1 MNSKLVSRGH
11 TITFRRTLL
20 KEDKFNQIVMEV
32 WEYKAKLPTI
42 VQAFSVHSQKNCL
55 FLEKNGDN
63 NYLTEKLVMNFGVK
77 YN

>member
-1 MNSKLVSRGH
+1 
-11 TITFRRTLL
+11 
-20 KEDKFNQIVMEV
+20 MEV
-32 WEYKAKLPTI
+32 WEYKEKLPTI